1 MRLCATHWRLRDG
14 SRTELNLVD
23 RAGSGPRLGFHC
35 FLRRDFG
42 LRLDGH
48 PYGIIIYAPLPG
60 LAARRPRGV
69 QSPST
74 LA

>member
-1 MRLCATHWRLRDG
+1 MRLCATHWRLRDS

-42 LRLDGH
+42 HRSDGH
-48 PYGIIIYAPLPG
+48 PYGIIIYAPLSDWQRDG
-60 LAARRPRGV
+60 LAASEA
-69 QSPST
+69 QT
-74 LA
+74 H